1 MEYDSEIKR
10 LEDFVERLLKG
21 YGQLKAEISGLEQKL
36 QEQEIEN
43 EQLKHQMGSMESER
57 GDLGNRVSRLIDR
70 IEAWESELEQDNIED
85 EMVADPP
92 EDSEADKESSTG
104 ESVESEEDDGSGGV
118 QGNLFSASAS
128 SK

>member
-21 YGQLKAEISGLEQKL
+21 YGQLKSEISDLEQKL

-43 EQLKHQMGSMESER
+43 EQLKHQMGTMESER
-57 GDLGNRVSRLIDR
+57 GDLGNRVGRLIDR
-70 IEAWESELEQDNIED
+70 IEAWEAELEQEAID
-85 EMVADPP
+85 EEMLEAAA
-92 EDSEADKESSTG
+92 EEAEADSARSSA
-104 ESVESEEDDGSGGV
+104 EHADSDDDEAGGGV